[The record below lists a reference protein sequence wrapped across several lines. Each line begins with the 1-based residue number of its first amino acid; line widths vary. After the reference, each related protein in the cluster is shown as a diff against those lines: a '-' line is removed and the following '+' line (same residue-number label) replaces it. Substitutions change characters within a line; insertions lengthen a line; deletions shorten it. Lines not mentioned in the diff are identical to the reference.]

1 MSKLSDLTSQCIRC
15 GFCIESCPTFIL
27 TGDESQSPRGRI
39 TLAREADETQ
49 SWSPSTHQAIDTC
62 LGCRACET
70 ACPSGVQYGKILEL
84 AREQSQLIN
93 GNSAQKKF
101 VTNLT
106 HPSLTRLQLT
116 LSSFLPSKKIPGFL
130 SQILSGQPAEAESP
144 QLPELNP
151 WPPIPT
157 HELPPIKGDVYLL
170 EGCVMQVL
178 YPGVHEATRR
188 LLRRV
193 GYQVRESKA
202 HCCGALHAHAGYLP
216 EAESRA
222 QSLAQAMPD
231 NLPIIINSAGCGST
245 IKEYG
250 TIIGKGLEDFASRS
264 FDSTTFLKQNGLA
277 NLLASSNKL
286 PEVNVT
292 YHEACHLIHG
302 QKISQTPKDLLQSIP
317 KLTLIPL
324 PEADLCCG
332 SAGTYNVFQPKMARD
347 LLNRKWANVEK
358 TKAPILVTGNPGC
371 QSWIEQANREHD
383 HPIRVLHTLE
393 LLESAFSGLR
403 ID

>member
-1 MSKLSDLTSQCIRC
+1 MAKLSDLTSQCIRC

-49 SWSPSTHQAIDTC
+49 NWTQETHQAIDTC

-84 AREQSQLIN
+84 AREQSQLKN
-93 GNSAQKKF
+93 GNPTQKRF

-106 HPSLTRLQLT
+106 HPKLTQLQLS
-116 LSSFLPSKKIPGFL
+116 LSQFLPSKRIPNFI
-130 SQILSGQPAEAESP
+130 SNSLSGQPAEADSP
-144 QLPELNP
+144 QLPDLNP
-151 WPPIPT
+151 WPPIPNQ
-157 HELPPIKGDVYLL
+157 ELPRIKGEVYLL
-170 EGCVMQVL
+170 EGCVMQIL

-193 GYQVRESKA
+193 GYKVRETNA
-202 HCCGALHAHAGYLP
+202 RCCGALHAHAGYLT
-216 EAESRA
+216 EAEERA
-222 QSLAQAMPD
+222 QSLANSMPND
-231 NLPIIINSAGCGST
+231 LPVIINSAGCGST

-250 TIIGKGLEDFASRS
+250 SIIGKNLKPFAARAT
-264 FDSTTFLKQNGLA
+264 DATTFLELNGLR
-277 NLLASSNKL
+277 NLLKDSNAL
-286 PEVNVT
+286 PQITVT
-292 YHEACHLIHG
+292 YHEACHLVHG
-302 QKISQTPKDLLQSIP
+302 QKISQTPKTLLQCIP
-317 KLTLIPL
+317 NLTLIPL
-324 PEADLCCG
+324 QEADLCCG
-332 SAGTYNVFQPKMARD
+332 SAGTYNVFQPKLARQ
-347 LLNRKWANVEK
+347 LLDRKWANFAA
-358 TKAPILVTGNPGC
+358 TGAQFLVTGNPGC

-403 ID
+403 N